1 MPARGGE
8 AQLAVVFSATSNE
21 ELRNAYDQWAE
32 RYDADLRDFGYTYP
46 APMAGLVCR
55 YVADRAAPIL
65 DAGAGTGAVGEVL
78 AILGYMV
85 LVGIDLSERMLD
97 VARRKRVYAE
107 LRNQVLGQPLDFPD
121 DRFAA
126 TVSAGVL
133 TVGHAPPDS
142 LDELIRVT
150 RPGGHLIFTIS
161 TPAYESGG
169 FRDKLAA
176 LTAAGRWREVEVTR
190 LWHPLPNAPSEASLT
205 ARAYVYAVR

>member
-1 MPARGGE
+1 MPGAGGE
-8 AQLAVVFSATSNE
+8 DQLRIVFAATSNE
-21 ELRNAYDQWAE
+21 ELRNAYDRWAE

-65 DAGAGTGAVGEVL
+65 DAGAGTGALGEVL
-78 AILGYMV
+78 AILGYTA
-85 LVGIDLSERMLD
+85 LVGIDLSERMLE
-97 VARRKRVYAE
+97 VARRKGVYAE
-107 LRNQVLGQPLDFPD
+107 LRNQILGQPLDVPD
-121 DRFAA
+121 DHFAA

-133 TVGHAPPDS
+133 TVGHAPPDA

-169 FRDKLAA
+169 FKEKLAA
-176 LTAAGRWREVEVTR
+176 LGAAGRWREVEVTR
-190 LWHPLPNAPSEASLT
+190 PWHPLPNAPSEASLT